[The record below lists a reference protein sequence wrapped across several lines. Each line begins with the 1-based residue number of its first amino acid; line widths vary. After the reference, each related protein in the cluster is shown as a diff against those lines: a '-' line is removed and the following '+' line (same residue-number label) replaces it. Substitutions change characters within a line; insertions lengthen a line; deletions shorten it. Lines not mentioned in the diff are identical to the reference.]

1 MTWPGQTGSGFTAAL
16 TPDLDSFQFNG
27 EQSCQRADYPDRS
40 PEILQLER
48 LTLGPKPALT
58 ASAKLKREFKRLFTS
73 KPKVLARDKEQLE
86 SHSGRY
92 QGQTCFI
99 IGNGPSLTA
108 EDLTLIKGH
117 VSFASNKIYLIYPQ
131 TEWRPDFYTVEDAL
145 VMSQCYEQIASLEG
159 SQKLMPLQM
168 MSVGKRTKDMTVF
181 PVIHPKSWE
190 TPLEDPAFPAFSS
203 DFDEGIA
210 WGSTVVYTQIQL
222 AAAMGFTTICILGLD
237 HFYIEGKS
245 AGAGKL
251 VSEGERNHFHADYRP
266 KGEIWHS
273 PNLDVLERSY
283 ARAQDEAKARGIR
296 IVNCSRKT
304 RLGTFERMSLEDVL
318 RGMDQAPPTG

>member
-1 MTWPGQTGSGFTAAL
+1 M
-16 TPDLDSFQFNG
+16 
-27 EQSCQRADYPDRS
+27 
-40 PEILQLER
+40 
-48 LTLGPKPALT
+48 
-58 ASAKLKREFKRLFTS
+58 
-73 KPKVLARDKEQLE
+73 ARDKERLQGYTGL
-86 SHSGRY
+86 Y
-92 QGQTCFI
+92 QGQMCFI

-117 VSFASNKIYLIYPQ
+117 ISFASNKIYLIYPQ
-131 TEWRPDFYTVEDAL
+131 TKWRPDFYTVEDAL
-145 VMSQCYEQIASLEG
+145 VMSQCYDQITSLEG

-181 PVIHPKSWE
+181 PIIRPQSWE
-190 TPLEDPAFPAFSS
+190 APLVDPSFPRFSS
-203 DFDEGIA
+203 GFEEGIA

-245 AGAGKL
+245 VGAGKL

-283 ARAQDEAKARGIR
+283 ARAQEESQKRGIQ
-296 IVNCSRKT
+296 ILNCSRKSN
-304 RLGTFERMSLEDVL
+304 LAVFERMALEKALD
-318 RGMDQAPPTG
+318 RDRP